1 MLHRWKY
8 ADQVT
13 LLMWAS
19 KVKVPSR
26 MTPSLLT
33 WGEGR
38 TVELVMDTEKGL
50 YCARVDLVPTRR
62 TSVLSLFSLRKL
74 SETHDL
80 ISSRQVD
87 RAVGGRVEV
96 GLEEI

>member
-1 MLHRWKY
+1 MLLGWKY

-19 KVKVPSR
+19 KVKLPSR
-26 MTPSLLT
+26 MRPRLLT

-38 TVELVMDTEKGL
+38 MDMKKGL
-50 YCARVDLVPTRR
+50 CFAGVDLVPTRR
-62 TSVLSLFSLRKL
+62 TSVLSLFCLRML
-74 SETHDL
+74 SQNHDL
-80 ISSRQVD
+80 ISSRQLD

-96 GLEEI
+96 GLVEI